1 MATSYDTEQAMN
13 LRTITFKA
21 LVPFVLLPLALSSFS
36 LSAATSKDLI
46 KTTTS
51 WNGEPLPSIQL
62 QQPEITIKE
71 ITVEPGEKLPWH
83 QHPVINTGILLSGQ
97 LTVHTQ
103 NKKVTINA
111 GEVLVEVMN
120 TSHYGENTGDEPA
133 KVIVFYIGEK
143 DSKVTVL
150 DN

>member
-1 MATSYDTEQAMN
+1 MN
-13 LRTITFKA
+13 IRTTFPKA
-21 LVPFVLLPLALSSFS
+21 LLALLTLKLLLSSFS

-46 KTTTS
+46 KTTSS

-71 ITVEPGEKLPWH
+71 IIVEPGEKLPWH

-103 NKKVTINA
+103 DKKVTLNA

-133 KVIVFYIGEK
+133 KVIVFYIAEK
-143 DSKVTVL
+143 DSKVTIL
-150 DN
+150 DQ